1 MMTTTYQK
9 HSADELKAIFEDHL
23 ITKGYEGFPEVLY
36 KPALQIMKMKAKRI
50 RPVLLLTACEAFGGD
65 MEEALDTACAI
76 EIYHNFTL
84 VHDDI
89 IDEADIRRNEITV
102 HKAFGINKA
111 ILTGDA
117 MLLHAIRL
125 LNKAPR
131 DKHFALLTAF
141 EKVAAQVI
149 EGEQYDVDFESIHE
163 VSLSEYQNMIRLKT
177 SVLLAA
183 ALLMGAILG
192 NAFPEDQKNIYD
204 FGEKLGLAFQ
214 IKDDYLDTFG
224 DQKTF
229 GKRIGGDILQN
240 KKTYLLCLSLTK
252 ADEVQRREIFRIF
265 SEKNEEKK
273 INDMKAIY
281 EQLNVHKDTYA
292 IMEKFYD
299 EALKSLGALSIG
311 KEQSRRLYELSESIY
326 KRSF

>member
-1 MMTTTYQK
+1 MTTTNQR
-9 HSADELKAIFEDHL
+9 HSNDELKAIFEDYL
-23 ITKGYEGFPEVLY
+23 FTKGYESFPEVLY

-50 RPVLLLTACEAFGGD
+50 RPVLLLTACEAFGED
-65 MEEALDTACAI
+65 IAKALDTACAI
-76 EIYHNFTL
+76 ETYHNFTL

-89 IDEADIRRNEITV
+89 IDKADIRRNETTV
-102 HKAFGINKA
+102 HKAFGVNKA

-117 MLLHAIRL
+117 MLLHAIHL

-141 EKVAAQVI
+141 EKVAAEVI
-149 EGEQYDVDFESIHE
+149 EGEQYDVDFEDIPE
-163 VSLSEYQNMIRLKT
+163 VTLDEYLNMIRLKT

-183 ALLMGAILG
+183 ALHMGAIIG
-192 NAFPEDQKNIYD
+192 NASPEDQKHIYN

-252 ADEVQRREIFRIF
+252 ADEAQRREIFDIF
-265 SEKNEEKK
+265 EEKEEEKK
-273 INDMKAIY
+273 IEAMKAIY
-281 EQLNVHKDTYA
+281 EQLNVHKDTFA
-292 IMEKFYD
+292 IMERYYD
-299 EALKSLGALSIG
+299 EALDSLKKLSIG
-311 KEQSRRLYELSESIY
+311 HAQSRRLFELAESIY
-326 KRSF
+326 KRNF

>member
-1 MMTTTYQK
+1 MTTTHQK
-9 HSADELKAIFEDHL
+9 HSSDELKAIFEDYL
-23 ITKGYEGFPEVLY
+23 FTKGYESFPEVLY

-50 RPVLLLTACEAFGGD
+50 RPVLLLTACESFGGD
-65 MEEALDTACAI
+65 ISEALDTACAI
-76 EIYHNFTL
+76 ETYHNFTL

-89 IDEADIRRNEITV
+89 IDEADIRRNEATV

-117 MLLHAIRL
+117 MLLHAIHL

-141 EKVAAQVI
+141 EKVAAEVI
-149 EGEQYDVDFESIHE
+149 EGEQYDVDFEDVPE
-163 VSLSEYQNMIRLKT
+163 VSLDEYLNMIRLKT

-183 ALLMGAILG
+183 ALHMGAIIG
-192 NAFPEDQKNIYD
+192 EASEEDQKNIYH

-240 KKTYLLCLSLTK
+240 KKTYLLCLSLAK
-252 ADEVQRREIFRIF
+252 ADEAQRQEIFSIF
-265 SEKNEEKK
+265 NEKNEEKK
-273 INDMKAIY
+273 IDAMKAIY
-281 EQLNVHKDTYA
+281 EQLNVHKDTFA
-292 IMEKFYD
+292 IMEKFYE
-299 EALKSLGALSIG
+299 EALESLNALSIG
-311 KEQSRRLYELSESIY
+311 KEQSRRLYELAESIY

>member
-1 MMTTTYQK
+1 MMTTTHQK
-9 HSADELKAIFEDHL
+9 HSADALKAIFEDYL
-23 ITKGYEGFPEVLY
+23 FTKGFEGFPEVLY
-36 KPALQIMKMKAKRI
+36 RPALQIMKMKAKRI

-65 MEEALDTACAI
+65 IKEAFDAACAI
-76 EIYHNFTL
+76 ETYHNFTL

-89 IDEADIRRNEITV
+89 IDKADIRRNEATV

-117 MLLHAIRL
+117 MLLHGIHL

-131 DKHFALLTAF
+131 DKHFALLAVF
-141 EKVAAQVI
+141 EKVAAEVI
-149 EGEQYDVDFESIHE
+149 EGEQYDVDFEDIPE
-163 VSLSEYQNMIRLKT
+163 VSLDEYLNMIRLKT

-183 ALLMGAILG
+183 SLHMGAILG
-192 NAFPEDQKNIYD
+192 NASPEDQKNIYD

-252 ADEVQRREIFRIF
+252 ANEAQRQEIFTIF
-265 SEKNEEKK
+265 DEKDEEKK
-273 INDMKAIY
+273 ISAMKSVY
-281 EQLNVHKDTYA
+281 EKLNVHKETFA

-299 EALKSLGALSIG
+299 EAVESLGSLSVG
-311 KEQSRRLYELSESIY
+311 RNQSEYLYKLAASIY

>member
-1 MMTTTYQK
+1 MTTTNQR
-9 HSADELKAIFEDHL
+9 HSDDELKAIFEDYL
-23 ITKGYEGFPEVLY
+23 FTKGYESFPEVLY
-36 KPALQIMKMKAKRI
+36 KPALQIMKMKAKRL
-50 RPVLLLTACEAFGGD
+50 RPVLLLTACEAFG
-65 MEEALDTACAI
+65 ENIAKALDTACAI
-76 EIYHNFTL
+76 ETYHNFTL

-89 IDEADIRRNEITV
+89 IDEADIRRNETTV
-102 HKAFGINKA
+102 HKAFGVNKA

-117 MLLHAIRL
+117 MLLHAIHL

-141 EKVAAQVI
+141 EKVAAEVI
-149 EGEQYDVDFESIHE
+149 EGEQYDVDFEDIPE
-163 VSLSEYQNMIRLKT
+163 VSLDEYLNMIRLKT

-183 ALLMGAILG
+183 ALHMGAIIG
-192 NAFPEDQKNIYD
+192 NASPEDQKHIYD

-252 ADEVQRREIFRIF
+252 ADEAQRREIFNVF
-265 SEKNEEKK
+265 EEKEEEKK
-273 INDMKAIY
+273 IEAMKAIY
-281 EQLNVHKDTYA
+281 EQLNVHKDTFA

-299 EALKSLGALSIG
+299 EALESLDALSIG
-311 KEQSRRLYELSESIY
+311 KVQSQRLYEMAESIY

>member
-1 MMTTTYQK
+1 MTTTNQR
-9 HSADELKAIFEDHL
+9 HSDDELKAIFEDYL
-23 ITKGYEGFPEVLY
+23 FTKGYESFPEVLY

-50 RPVLLLTACEAFGGD
+50 RPVLLLTACEAFGED
-65 MEEALDTACAI
+65 IAKALDTACAI
-76 EIYHNFTL
+76 ETYHNFTL

-89 IDEADIRRNEITV
+89 IDKADIRRNETTV
-102 HKAFGINKA
+102 HKAFGVNKA

-117 MLLHAIRL
+117 MLLHAIHL

-141 EKVAAQVI
+141 EKVAAEVI
-149 EGEQYDVDFESIHE
+149 EGEQYDVDFEDIPE
-163 VSLSEYQNMIRLKT
+163 VTLDEYLNMIRLKT

-183 ALLMGAILG
+183 ALHMGAIIG
-192 NAFPEDQKNIYD
+192 NASPEDQKHIYN

-252 ADEVQRREIFRIF
+252 ADEAQRREIFDIF
-265 SEKNEEKK
+265 EEKEEEKK
-273 INDMKAIY
+273 IEAMKAIY
-281 EQLNVHKDTYA
+281 EQLNVHKDTFA
-292 IMEKFYD
+292 IMERYYD
-299 EALKSLGALSIG
+299 EALDSLKKLSIG
-311 KEQSRRLYELSESIY
+311 HAQSRRLFELAESIY
-326 KRSF
+326 KRNF

>member
-1 MMTTTYQK
+1 MTTTHQK
-9 HSADELKAIFEDHL
+9 HTADDLKAIFEDYL
-23 ITKGYEGFPEVLY
+23 FTKGYEGFPEVLY

-50 RPVLLLTACEAFGGD
+50 RPVLLLTACEVFGGD
-65 MEEALDTACAI
+65 IEEALDTACAI

-89 IDEADIRRNEITV
+89 IDEADIRRNETTV

-117 MLLHAIRL
+117 MLLHAIHL

-131 DKHFALLTAF
+131 DKHFVLLTAF
-141 EKVAAQVI
+141 EKVAAEVI
-149 EGEQYDVDFESIHE
+149 EGEQYDVDFENIPE
-163 VSLSEYQNMIRLKT
+163 VSLGEYQNMIRLKT

-183 ALLMGAILG
+183 ALHMGAILG
-192 NAFPEDQKNIYD
+192 NASPEDRRNIYD

-224 DQKTF
+224 DQRTF
-229 GKRIGGDILQN
+229 GKRIGGDILQS
-240 KKTYLLCLSLTK
+240 KKTYLLCLSLIK
-252 ADEVQRREIFRIF
+252 ADEAQRREIFHILN
-265 SEKNEEKK
+265 EKDEEKK
-273 INDMKAIY
+273 IRSMKALY
-281 EQLNVHKDTYA
+281 EQLNVHKDTFA
-292 IMEKFYD
+292 IMEKLYD
-299 EALKSLGALSIG
+299 EALESLGALSIG
-311 KEQSRRLYELSESIY
+311 CEQSRRLYELAESVY

>member
-1 MMTTTYQK
+1 MTTTYKK
-9 HSADELKAIFEDHL
+9 HTAKELKAIFEDYL
-23 ITKGYEGFPEVLY
+23 FTKGYEGFPEVLY
-36 KPALQIMKMKAKRI
+36 RPALQIMKMKAKRI

-65 MEEALDTACAI
+65 ITDALDTACAI
-76 EIYHNFTL
+76 ETYHNFTL

-89 IDEADIRRNEITV
+89 IDEADIRRNETTV

-141 EKVAAQVI
+141 DKVAAEVI
-149 EGEQYDVDFESIHE
+149 EGEQYDVDFEDTPE
-163 VSLSEYQNMIRLKT
+163 VSLDEYQNMIRLKT

-183 ALLMGAILG
+183 ALHMGAILG
-192 NAFPEDQKNIYD
+192 NASPEDRKNIYN

-252 ADEVQRREIFRIF
+252 ADEVQRHEIFRVF
-265 SEKNEEKK
+265 DEKDEEKK
-273 INDMKAIY
+273 IRDMKVLY
-281 EQLNVHKDTYA
+281 EQLNVHKDTFA

-299 EALKSLGALSIG
+299 EALESLGVLSIG
-311 KEQSRRLYELSESIY
+311 RRKAEHLYELAESIY

>member
-1 MMTTTYQK
+1 MTTTHRK
-9 HSADELKAIFEDHL
+9 HTATELKGIFEDYL
-23 ITKGYEGFPEVLY
+23 FTKGYEGFPEVLY

-65 MEEALDTACAI
+65 IAEALDSACAI
-76 EIYHNFTL
+76 ETYHNFTL

-89 IDEADIRRNEITV
+89 IDQADIRRNEATV

-125 LNKAPR
+125 LNKVPR
-131 DKHFALLTAF
+131 DKHFVLLTAF
-141 EKVAAQVI
+141 DKVAAEVI
-149 EGEQYDVDFESIHE
+149 EGEQYDVDFEDIPE
-163 VSLSEYQNMIRLKT
+163 VSLDEYLNMIRLKT

-183 ALLMGAILG
+183 ALHMGAILG
-192 NAFPEDQKNIYD
+192 DASPEDQRNIYD

-224 DQKTF
+224 DQKIF

-252 ADEVQRREIFRIF
+252 ANETQRQEIFNIF
-265 SEKNEEKK
+265 DEKDEEKK
-273 INDMKAIY
+273 ISVMKSVY
-281 EQLNVHKDTYA
+281 EQLNVHKETFA
-292 IMEKFYD
+292 IMEKFYE
-299 EALKSLGALSIG
+299 EALESLRALSIG
-311 KEQSRRLYELSESIY
+311 RGESEYLYKLAELIY

>member
-1 MMTTTYQK
+1 MTTTRKK
-9 HSADELKAIFEDHL
+9 HSADELKTIFEDYL
-23 ITKGYEGFPEVLY
+23 FTKGYEGFPEVLY
-36 KPALQIMKMKAKRI
+36 KPALQIMQMRAKRI

-65 MEEALDTACAI
+65 IAEALDTACAI
-76 EIYHNFTL
+76 ETYHNFTL

-89 IDEADIRRNEITV
+89 IDEADIRRNEATV

-131 DKHFALLTAF
+131 DKHFALLTTF
-141 EKVAAQVI
+141 DKVAAEVI
-149 EGEQYDVDFESIHE
+149 EGEQYDVDFEDIQE
-163 VSLSEYQNMIRLKT
+163 VSLVEYLNMIRLKT

-183 ALLMGAILG
+183 ALYMGAIIG
-192 NAFPEDQKNIYD
+192 NASPEDQKNIYD

-224 DQKTF
+224 DQKSF

-252 ADEVQRREIFRIF
+252 ASEAQRQEIFHIF
-265 SEKNEEKK
+265 NEKDEEKK
-273 INDMKAIY
+273 ISAMKSVY
-281 EQLNVHKDTYA
+281 EQLNVHKDTFA

-299 EALKSLGALSIG
+299 EALESLDALSISD
-311 KEQSRRLYELSESIY
+311 EQSQRLNEFAESIY

>member
-1 MMTTTYQK
+1 MTTTNQR
-9 HSADELKAIFEDHL
+9 HSDDELKVIFEDYL
-23 ITKGYEGFPEVLY
+23 FTKGYENFPEVLY
-36 KPALQIMKMKAKRI
+36 KPALQIMKMKAKRL
-50 RPVLLLTACEAFGGD
+50 RPVLLLTACEAFGED
-65 MEEALDTACAI
+65 IAKALDTACAI
-76 EIYHNFTL
+76 ETYHNFTL

-89 IDEADIRRNEITV
+89 IDEADIRRNETTV
-102 HKAFGINKA
+102 HKAFGVNKA

-117 MLLHAIRL
+117 MLLHAIHL

-141 EKVAAQVI
+141 EKVAAEVI
-149 EGEQYDVDFESIHE
+149 EGEQYDVDFEDIPE
-163 VSLSEYQNMIRLKT
+163 VTLDEYLNMIRLKT

-183 ALLMGAILG
+183 ALHMGAIIG
-192 NAFPEDQKNIYD
+192 NASPEDQKHIYD

-252 ADEVQRREIFRIF
+252 ADEAQRREIFNVF
-265 SEKNEEKK
+265 EEKEEEKK
-273 INDMKAIY
+273 IEAMKAIY
-281 EQLNVHKDTYA
+281 EQLNVHKDTFA

-299 EALKSLGALSIG
+299 EALESLDALSIG
-311 KEQSRRLYELSESIY
+311 KAQSQRLYEMAESIY

>member
-1 MMTTTYQK
+1 MTTHIK
-9 HSADELKAIFEDHL
+9 HSADELKAIFEEYL
-23 ITKGYEGFPEVLY
+23 FTKGYEGFPEVLY

-65 MEEALDTACAI
+65 ITEALDTACAI
-76 EIYHNFTL
+76 ETYHNFTL

-89 IDEADIRRNEITV
+89 IDEADIRRNEATV

-141 EKVAAQVI
+141 DKVAAEVI
-149 EGEQYDVDFESIHE
+149 EGEQYDVDFEDIPE
-163 VSLSEYQNMIRLKT
+163 VSLDEYLNMIRLKT

-183 ALLMGAILG
+183 ALHMGAILG
-192 NAFPEDQKNIYD
+192 DATPEDRKNIYD

-224 DQKTF
+224 NQKTF

-252 ADEVQRREIFRIF
+252 ADEAQRQEIFTLF
-265 SEKNEEKK
+265 DEKNEEKK
-273 INDMKAIY
+273 ISAMKSVY
-281 EQLNVHKDTYA
+281 EQLNVHKETFA

-299 EALKSLGALSIG
+299 KALESLGALSIG
-311 KEQSRRLYELSESIY
+311 RGKAERLYTLAESIY

>member
-1 MMTTTYQK
+1 MTSTYQK
-9 HSADELKAIFEDHL
+9 HSADELKTIFEDYL
-23 ITKGYEGFPEVLY
+23 FTKGFVGFPKVLY

-65 MEEALDTACAI
+65 IAEALDTACAI
-76 EIYHNFTL
+76 ETYHNFTL

-89 IDEADIRRNEITV
+89 IDEADIRRNEATV

-117 MLLHAIRL
+117 MLLHAIHL

-141 EKVAAQVI
+141 EKVAAEVI
-149 EGEQYDVDFESIHE
+149 EGEQYDVDFEDIPE
-163 VSLSEYQNMIRLKT
+163 VSLDEYLNMIRLKT

-183 ALLMGAILG
+183 ALHMGAILG
-192 NAFPEDQKNIYD
+192 NASPEDQKNIYN

-252 ADEVQRREIFRIF
+252 ADEAQRREIFRVF
-265 SEKNEEKK
+265 DETNEEKK
-273 INDMKAIY
+273 IDDMKAIY
-281 EQLNVHKDTYA
+281 ELLNVHKDTFA
-292 IMEKFYD
+292 IMERFYD
-299 EALKSLGALSIG
+299 EALESLNALSIG
-311 KEQSRRLYELSESIY
+311 SEQSARLYELAESIY

>member
-1 MMTTTYQK
+1 MTNSHQK
-9 HSADELKAIFEDHL
+9 HSADELKAIFEDYL
-23 ITKGYEGFPEVLY
+23 FTKGYEGFPKVLY
-36 KPALQIMKMKAKRI
+36 EPALQIMKMKAKRI

-65 MEEALDTACAI
+65 ISEALDTACAI
-76 EIYHNFTL
+76 ETYHNFTL

-89 IDEADIRRNEITV
+89 IDKADIRRNETTV
-102 HKAFGINKA
+102 HKAFGVNKA

-117 MLLHAIRL
+117 MLLHAIHL
-125 LNKAPR
+125 INKAPR
-131 DKHFALLTAF
+131 DKHFALMTAF
-141 EKVAAQVI
+141 EKVAAEVI
-149 EGEQYDVDFESIHE
+149 EGEQYDVDFEDIPE
-163 VSLSEYQNMIRLKT
+163 VSLEEYMNMIRLKT

-183 ALLMGAILG
+183 ALHMGAILG
-192 NAFPEDQKNIYD
+192 GASAEDQKNIYN

-252 ADEVQRREIFRIF
+252 ADDEQRRKIF
-265 SEKNEEKK
+265 SLFDEKDEEKK
-273 INDMKAIY
+273 IAEMKAVY
-281 EQLNVHKDTYA
+281 EALDVHKDTFA

-299 EALKSLGALSIG
+299 EALASLKALSIG
-311 KEQSRRLYELSESIY
+311 KEQSARLFELAESIY

>member
-1 MMTTTYQK
+1 MTTTHQK
-9 HSADELKAIFEDHL
+9 HSAEELKAIFEDYL
-23 ITKGYEGFPEVLY
+23 FTKGYEGFPEVLY

-65 MEEALDTACAI
+65 IAEALDTACAI
-76 EIYHNFTL
+76 ETYHNFTL

-89 IDEADIRRNEITV
+89 IDKADIRRNETTV

-117 MLLHAIRL
+117 MLLHAIHL

-131 DKHFALLTAF
+131 DKHFALLTVF
-141 EKVAAQVI
+141 EKVAAEVI
-149 EGEQYDVDFESIHE
+149 EGEQYDVDFENIPK
-163 VSLSEYQNMIRLKT
+163 VSLGEYQNMIRLKT

-183 ALLMGAILG
+183 ALHMGAILG
-192 NAFPEDQKNIYD
+192 NASQEDRKNIYD

-229 GKRIGGDILQN
+229 GKRIGGDILQS
-240 KKTYLLCLSLTK
+240 KKTYLLCLSLSK
-252 ADEVQRREIFRIF
+252 ADEAQRREIFRVF
-265 SEKNEEKK
+265 DEKDEEKK
-273 INDMKAIY
+273 ILGMKAIY
-281 EQLNVHKDTYA
+281 EQLNVHKDTFA

-299 EALKSLGALSIG
+299 EALASLGALSIG
-311 KEQSRRLYELSESIY
+311 RERSERLYALAESVY

>member
-1 MMTTTYQK
+1 MTTTHQK
-9 HSADELKAIFEDHL
+9 HSADELKAIFEDYL
-23 ITKGYEGFPEVLY
+23 FTKGYEGFPEVLY

-50 RPVLLLTACEAFGGD
+50 RPVLLLTACETFGGD
-65 MEEALDTACAI
+65 IEKALDIACAI

-229 GKRIGGDILQN
+229 GKRIGGDILQS

-252 ADEVQRREIFRIF
+252 ADKAQRHEIFRVF
-265 SEKNEEKK
+265 GEKNEEKK
-273 INDMKAIY
+273 IDSMKAIY
-281 EQLNVHKDTYA
+281 EKLNVHRDTFA

-299 EALKSLGALSIG
+299 EALESLGALSIG
-311 KEQSRRLYELSESIY
+311 KEQSRRLYELAESIY
-326 KRSF
+326 KRNF

>member
-1 MMTTTYQK
+1 MTTTHQK
-9 HSADELKAIFEDHL
+9 HSADELKAIFEDYL
-23 ITKGYEGFPEVLY
+23 FTKGYEGFPEVLY

-65 MEEALDTACAI
+65 IKEALDTACAI

-89 IDEADIRRNEITV
+89 IDEADIRRNETTV

-117 MLLHAIRL
+117 MLLHAIHL

-131 DKHFALLTAF
+131 DKHFALLTTF
-141 EKVAAQVI
+141 EKVAAEVI
-149 EGEQYDVDFESIHE
+149 EGEQYDVDFENIPE
-163 VSLSEYQNMIRLKT
+163 VSLGEYQNMIRLKT

-183 ALLMGAILG
+183 ALHMGAILG
-192 NAFPEDQKNIYD
+192 NASAEDRRNIYN

-229 GKRIGGDILQN
+229 GKRIGGDILQS
-240 KKTYLLCLSLTK
+240 KKTYLLCLSLSK
-252 ADEVQRREIFRIF
+252 ADEAQRREIFRVF
-265 SEKNEEKK
+265 DEKDEEKK
-273 INDMKAIY
+273 IHGMKAIY
-281 EQLNVHKDTYA
+281 EQLNVHKDTFA
-292 IMEKFYD
+292 IMDKFYD
-299 EALKSLGALSIG
+299 EALASLGALSIG
-311 KEQSRRLYELSESIY
+311 RKQSEYLYELAESIY

>member
-1 MMTTTYQK
+1 MITTHQK
-9 HSADELKAIFEDHL
+9 HTADELKAIFEDYL
-23 ITKGYEGFPEVLY
+23 FTKGYEGFPEVLY

-50 RPVLLLTACEAFGGD
+50 RPVLLLTACETFGED
-65 MEEALDTACAI
+65 IKEALDTACAI
-76 EIYHNFTL
+76 ETYHNFTL

-89 IDEADIRRNEITV
+89 IDKADIRRNEATV

-131 DKHFALLTAF
+131 DKHFALLTTF
-141 EKVAAQVI
+141 DKVAAEVI
-149 EGEQYDVDFESIHE
+149 EGEQYDVDFEDIPE
-163 VSLSEYQNMIRLKT
+163 VSLDEYLNMIRLKT

-183 ALLMGAILG
+183 ALHMGAIIG
-192 NAFPEDQKNIYD
+192 NASPEDQKNIYD

-252 ADEVQRREIFRIF
+252 ADEAQRQEILSIF
-265 SEKNEEKK
+265 DEKNEEKK
-273 INDMKAIY
+273 ISAMKSVY
-281 EQLNVHKDTYA
+281 EQLNVHKETFA

-299 EALKSLGALSIG
+299 EALDSLGALSVG
-311 KEQSRRLYELSESIY
+311 KEQRRRLYELAESIY

>member
-1 MMTTTYQK
+1 MTIVHRIHT
-9 HSADELKAIFEDHL
+9 ADELKAIFEEYL
-23 ITKGYEGFPEVLY
+23 FAKGYEGFPEVLY

-50 RPVLLLTACEAFGGD
+50 RPVLLLTACETFGED
-65 MEEALDTACAI
+65 ITEALDAACAI
-76 EIYHNFTL
+76 ETYHNFTL

-89 IDEADIRRNEITV
+89 IDEADIRRNEATV

-131 DKHFALLTAF
+131 DKHFALLAAF
-141 EKVAAQVI
+141 DKVAAEVI
-149 EGEQYDVDFESIHE
+149 EGEQYDVDFENIPV
-163 VSLSEYQNMIRLKT
+163 VSLDEYMNMIRLKT

-183 ALLMGAILG
+183 SLHIGAILG
-192 NAFPEDQKNIYD
+192 GASAEDQKNIYD

-252 ADEVQRREIFRIF
+252 ADEEQKQKIF
-265 SEKNEEKK
+265 SIFDEKDEQKK
-273 INDMKAIY
+273 IKAMKSVY
-281 EQLNVHKDTYA
+281 EQLHVHKETFA
-292 IMEKFYD
+292 IMEKFYE
-299 EALKSLGALSIG
+299 EALESLRVLSIG
-311 KEQSRRLYELSESIY
+311 KEQSARLFELAESIY
-326 KRSF
+326 KRNF

>member
-1 MMTTTYQK
+1 MTTTNQR
-9 HSADELKAIFEDHL
+9 HSDDELKVIFEDYL
-23 ITKGYEGFPEVLY
+23 FTKGYENFPEVLY

-50 RPVLLLTACEAFGGD
+50 RPVLLLTACEAFGED
-65 MEEALDTACAI
+65 IAKALDTACAI
-76 EIYHNFTL
+76 ETYHNFTL

-89 IDEADIRRNEITV
+89 IDEADIRRNETTV
-102 HKAFGINKA
+102 HKAFGVNKA

-117 MLLHAIRL
+117 MLLHAIHL

-141 EKVAAQVI
+141 EKVAAEVI
-149 EGEQYDVDFESIHE
+149 EGEQYDVDFEDIPE
-163 VSLSEYQNMIRLKT
+163 VSLDEYLNMIRLKT

-183 ALLMGAILG
+183 ALHMGAILG
-192 NAFPEDQKNIYD
+192 NASEEDQKHIYD

-240 KKTYLLCLSLTK
+240 KKTYLLCLSLSK
-252 ADEVQRREIFRIF
+252 ADETQRQQIFGLF
-265 SEKNEEKK
+265 NETDEEKK
-273 INDMKAIY
+273 IAGMKAVY
-281 EQLNVHKDTYA
+281 EQLNVHKDAFA

-299 EALKSLGALSIG
+299 EALESLSALSIG
-311 KEQSRRLYELSESIY
+311 KTQSSRLFELAESIY
-326 KRSF
+326 KRNF

>member
-1 MMTTTYQK
+1 MTTTHRK
-9 HSADELKAIFEDHL
+9 HTANELKGIFEDYL
-23 ITKGYEGFPEVLY
+23 FTKGYEGFPEVLY

-65 MEEALDTACAI
+65 IAEALDSACAI
-76 EIYHNFTL
+76 ETYHNFTL

-89 IDEADIRRNEITV
+89 IDQADIRRNEATV

-125 LNKAPR
+125 LNKVPR
-131 DKHFALLTAF
+131 DKHFVLLTAF
-141 EKVAAQVI
+141 DKVAAEVI
-149 EGEQYDVDFESIHE
+149 EGEQYDVDFEDIPE
-163 VSLSEYQNMIRLKT
+163 VSLDEYLNMIRLKT

-183 ALLMGAILG
+183 ALHMGAILG
-192 NAFPEDQKNIYD
+192 DASPEDQRNIYD

-224 DQKTF
+224 DQKIF

-252 ADEVQRREIFRIF
+252 ANETQRQEIFNIF
-265 SEKNEEKK
+265 DEKDEEKK
-273 INDMKAIY
+273 ISVMKSVY
-281 EQLNVHKDTYA
+281 EQLNVHKETFA
-292 IMEKFYD
+292 IMEKFYE
-299 EALKSLGALSIG
+299 EALESLRALSIG
-311 KEQSRRLYELSESIY
+311 RGESEYLYKLAELIY

>member
-1 MMTTTYQK
+1 MTNSHQK
-9 HSADELKAIFEDHL
+9 HSADELKAIFEDYL
-23 ITKGYEGFPEVLY
+23 FTKGYEGFPKVLY
-36 KPALQIMKMKAKRI
+36 EPALQIMKMKAKRI

-65 MEEALDTACAI
+65 ISEALDTACAI
-76 EIYHNFTL
+76 ETYHNFTL

-89 IDEADIRRNEITV
+89 IDKADIRRNETTV
-102 HKAFGINKA
+102 HKAFGVNKA

-117 MLLHAIRL
+117 MLLHAIHL
-125 LNKAPR
+125 INKAPR
-131 DKHFALLTAF
+131 DKHFALMTAF
-141 EKVAAQVI
+141 EKVAAEVI
-149 EGEQYDVDFESIHE
+149 EGEQYDVDFEDIPE
-163 VSLSEYQNMIRLKT
+163 VSLEEYMNMIRLKT

-183 ALLMGAILG
+183 ALHMGAILG
-192 NAFPEDQKNIYD
+192 GASAEDQKNIYN

-252 ADEVQRREIFRIF
+252 ADDEQRRKIFDLF
-265 SEKNEEKK
+265 DEKDEEKK
-273 INDMKAIY
+273 IAEMKAVY
-281 EQLNVHKDTYA
+281 EALDVHKDTFA
-292 IMEKFYD
+292 IMEKFYE
-299 EALKSLGALSIG
+299 EALASLKALSIG
-311 KEQSRRLYELSESIY
+311 KEQSARLFELAESIY

>member
-1 MMTTTYQK
+1 MTTIHKK
-9 HSADELKAIFEDHL
+9 HSAEALKAIFEDYL
-23 ITKGYEGFPEVLY
+23 FFKGYENFPDVLY
-36 KPALQIMKMKAKRI
+36 KAALQIMKMKAKRI
-50 RPVLLLTACEAFGGD
+50 RPVLLLTACEAFGGNI
-65 MEEALDTACAI
+65 EEALDTACAI
-76 EIYHNFTL
+76 ETYHNFTL

-89 IDEADIRRNEITV
+89 IDEADIRRNEATV
-102 HKAFGINKA
+102 HKMFGINKA

-117 MLLHAIRL
+117 MLLHAIHL

-141 EKVAAQVI
+141 EKVAAEVI
-149 EGEQYDVDFESIHE
+149 EGEQYDVDFEDIPE
-163 VSLSEYQNMIRLKT
+163 VPLDEYINMIRLKT

-183 ALLMGAILG
+183 SLHMGAILG
-192 NAFPEDQKNIYD
+192 NASAEDRKNIYN

-252 ADEVQRREIFRIF
+252 ANEVQRQEIFRIF
-265 SEKNEEKK
+265 DEKEEEKK
-273 INDMKAIY
+273 IRNMKSIY
-281 EQLNVHKDTYA
+281 EQLDVHKDTFA

-299 EALKSLGALSIG
+299 EALESLDALSIG
-311 KEQSRRLYELSESIY
+311 REQSQRLYELAESIY

>member
-1 MMTTTYQK
+1 MTTTNQR
-9 HSADELKAIFEDHL
+9 HSDDELKAIFEDYL
-23 ITKGYEGFPEVLY
+23 FTKGYESFPEVLY
-36 KPALQIMKMKAKRI
+36 KPALQIMKMKAKRL
-50 RPVLLLTACEAFGGD
+50 RPVLLLTACEAFG
-65 MEEALDTACAI
+65 ENIAKALDTACAI
-76 EIYHNFTL
+76 ETYHNFTL

-89 IDEADIRRNEITV
+89 IDKADIRRNETTV
-102 HKAFGINKA
+102 HKAFGVNKA

-117 MLLHAIRL
+117 MLLHAIHL

-141 EKVAAQVI
+141 EKVAAEVI
-149 EGEQYDVDFESIHE
+149 EGEQYDVDFEDIPE
-163 VSLSEYQNMIRLKT
+163 VSLDEYLNMIRLKT

-183 ALLMGAILG
+183 ALHMGAIIG
-192 NAFPEDQKNIYD
+192 NASPEDQKHIYD

-252 ADEVQRREIFRIF
+252 ADEAQRREIFNVF
-265 SEKNEEKK
+265 EEKEEEKK
-273 INDMKAIY
+273 IEAMKAIY
-281 EQLNVHKDTYA
+281 EQLNVHKDTFA

-299 EALKSLGALSIG
+299 EALESLDALSIG
-311 KEQSRRLYELSESIY
+311 KVQSQRLYEMAESIY